1 MKPQAL
7 ATSQCTP
14 CRGGIPPLT
23 PAEAAEYLEQLPNWE
38 PADGA
43 TWIQRTF
50 PFPDFRAA
58 LAFVQR
64 IGEVA
69 EAVDHHPVIN
79 FGWGFCTVKLQ
90 TMKIKGLHLNDFI
103 LAAKIDDVMRTG
115 TPPC

>member
-1 MKPQAL
+1 MKSPSL
-7 ATSQCTP
+7 ADGQCTP

-23 PAEAAEYLEQLPNWE
+23 PAEAAEYLEQLPDWE
-38 PADGA
+38 LTEGA

-50 PFPDFRAA
+50 RFPDFRTA

-69 EAVDHHPVIN
+69 EAEGHHPVIA
-79 FGWGFCTVKLQ
+79 FGWGFCTVRLQ

-103 LAAKIDDVMRTG
+103 LAAKVDDLARVG
-115 TPPC
+115 TATC